1 MRGRDGQEGLRDRQ
15 GLGKGREK
23 QKFRG
28 RGREKERQRKI
39 KKEKGKGNERKREK
53 RERKRQMKKRI
64 SGRLPGAPV
73 ARKPPSPG
81 RGKAGVCVSLSGAT
95 LSRAAPTSCPRPDP
109 RPQQHQPSTFGQER
123 LVPHNFLCPPSG
135 RSLSLWPNL

>member
-73 ARKPPSPG
+73 ARKPPAYCLISNCCSAAKLYP
-81 RGKAGVCVSLSGAT
+81 T
-95 LSRAAPTSCPRPDP
+95 LLRP
-109 RPQQHQPSTFGQER
+109 HG
-123 LVPHNFLCPPSG
+123 L
-135 RSLSLWPNL
+135 

>member
-1 MRGRDGQEGLRDRQ
+1 MGKKGSETDRDWERRGRNRNSEEEGERKRD
-15 GLGKGREK
+15 
-23 QKFRG
+23 
-28 RGREKERQRKI
+28 RKI

-53 RERKRQMKKRI
+53 RERKRQMKKRV

-81 RGKAGVCVSLSGAT
+81 RGRRGCASLSLELPCLGQHA
-95 LSRAAPTSCPRPDP
+95 LPAPDQNP
-109 RPQQHQPSTFGQER
+109 RPQQHQPSTFGQEQ